1 MVPLA
6 DEAPLT
12 TTVVRRD
19 LTLDLALRIIDGAA
33 QEATRRGVAMGLAVV
48 DTGGRVVATA
58 RMDGAQLIAVDLA
71 TDKAYT
77 AVALGQPT
85 EAWAASTQP
94 GGSDWGL
101 STTLG
106 GRLVVFAGGLPVK
119 VDGHVVGAIGVSGS
133 AATVDRACAV
143 AGLTSVGLH
152 E

>member
-6 DEAPLT
+6 DEALA

-19 LTLDLALRIIDGAA
+19 LTLDLALRMIHGAA
-33 QEATRRGVAMGLAVV
+33 QEATRREVAMGLAVV
-48 DTGGRVVATA
+48 DTGGQVVATA

-101 STTLG
+101 CTTLG

-119 VDGHVVGAIGVSGS
+119 VDGHVVGGIGVSGS

-143 AGLTSVGLH
+143 AGLAAVGLS

>member
-6 DEAPLT
+6 DEALA

-19 LTLDLALRIIDGAA
+19 LTLDLALRMIDGAA
-33 QEATRRGVAMGLAVV
+33 QEATRRDVSMGLAVV

-119 VDGHVVGAIGVSGS
+119 VDGHVVGGIGVSGS

-143 AGLTSVGLH
+143 AGLASVGLT

>member
-6 DEAPLT
+6 DEALA

-19 LTLDLALRIIDGAA
+19 LTLDLALRMIDGAA
-33 QEATRRGVAMGLAVV
+33 QEATSRNVAMGLAVV
-48 DTGGRVVATA
+48 DTGGCVVATA

-119 VDGHVVGAIGVSGS
+119 VDGHVVGGIGVSGS

-143 AGLTSVGLH
+143 AGLAAVGLS